1 MATDFT
7 QIELDDHQRH
17 LLASAADQLGV
28 PWPEVFE
35 LAIAPLA
42 RSEPEREQ
50 KNGRFETPYEIMFRN
65 GLIGCIEGTPSD
77 LSTNKKYME
86 GYGKN
91 A

>member
-17 LLASAADQLGV
+17 LLATAADQLGV

-35 LAIAPLA
+35 KAIAPLA
-42 RSEPEREQ
+42 GQKPEHAEE
-50 KNGRFETPYEIMFRN
+50 NGSAERPYEILARH
-65 GLIGCIEGTPSD
+65 GLIGCIAGTPTD

-86 GYGKN
+86 GYGAN
-91 A
+91 G

>member
-7 QIELDDHQRH
+7 HIELDDHQRH

-42 RSEPEREQ
+42 ESKPEHD
-50 KNGRFETPYEIMFRN
+50 KVNGKPETPYEILSRH
-65 GLIGCIEGTPSD
+65 GLIGCIDGTPSD